1 MESLGWDIKSQT
13 FFSNNYTWFRII
25 PPFWSFVN
33 QNIIKFLVFFSW
45 QISRLALNFRWWCGK
60 SYFCPFDD
68 FPDTISLLSSSLG
81 KVLLNSLR
89 LFFSDLSHHLIDSI
103 YHLFHFHLIS
113 QKNLQFYHIWI
124 GQYHFFLR
132 DFNVPTN
139 KYFNQTAP
147 FITSNNS
154 FFIFPIHLIFFQP
167 IHHYYI
173 VSHHSIK
180 TKHHL
185 WNFQWYFLC
194 G

>member
-124 GQYHFFLR
+124 GQYHFFKGTLMFLPTSILIKLR
-132 DFNVPTN
+132 HLLHP
-139 KYFNQTAP
+139 
-147 FITSNNS
+147 ITVFS
-154 FFIFPIHLIFFQP
+154 
-167 IHHYYI
+167 
-173 VSHHSIK
+173 
-180 TKHHL
+180 
-185 WNFQWYFLC
+185 YFLSTLFFSNLFIIIILYLIIQ
-194 G
+194 